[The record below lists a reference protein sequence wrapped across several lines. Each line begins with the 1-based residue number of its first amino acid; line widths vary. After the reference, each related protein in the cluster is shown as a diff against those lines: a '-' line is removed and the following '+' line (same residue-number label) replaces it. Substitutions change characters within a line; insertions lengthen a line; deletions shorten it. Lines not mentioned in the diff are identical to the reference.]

1 MSGGALA
8 RADRHAAI
16 PGLED
21 VASRE
26 AMADIV
32 RVTRPSRRII
42 GLLAMFTVLVMV
54 MIASLALGARDI
66 PIATV
71 IDAVRGALPGDDYES
86 LVIGRE
92 RIPRTVLGVITGAAL
107 GASGAIMQGVTRN
120 PLADPGVLGIESGA
134 GLFVVI
140 GIVFTATDAPID
152 FFWWSLAGSFVTAA
166 VVWVISRSA
175 RSMSTEVSLVLA
187 GATVAGLIASVIT
200 LVTIRDAATS
210 LRYRGWAIGVL
221 TGQRD
226 AIAQLWPFVAVGL
239 IAALALGGTLNAL
252 SLGDDVAAALGTN
265 VTWARLRAVVVAVV
279 LCAAATAALGPVAFV
294 GLVAGHL
301 ARMTVG
307 GDYRWVLPYAAVSG
321 ALVLLTADV
330 LGRLAPG
337 RGEVEVGVMTAVVGA
352 PFFIGL
358 SRRRRAQL

>member
-1 MSGGALA
+1 MSDGAFA
-8 RADRHAAI
+8 RA
-16 PGLED
+16 G
-21 VASRE
+21 VATVTGHR
-26 AMADIV
+26 DIATEEGIAEVV
-32 RVTRPSRRII
+32 RLTRPSRRIA
-42 GLLAMFTVLVMV
+42 GLVAMLVLLVVVMA
-54 MIASLALGARDI
+54 ASLALGARDI
-66 PIATV
+66 PIGTV
-71 IDAVRGALPGDDYES
+71 IDALRGALPDDQYEA
-86 LVIGRE
+86 LIIARE

-140 GIVFTATDAPID
+140 GIVTAGSETPID

-166 VVWVISRSA
+166 VVWVVSRAA
-175 RSMSTEVSLVLA
+175 RSMSAEVSLVLA
-187 GATVAGLIASVIT
+187 GATIAGLIASIIT

-210 LRYRGWAIGVL
+210 LRYRGWAVGVL
-221 TGQRD
+221 TGQRE
-226 AIAQLWPFVAVGL
+226 AIGQLWPFVAVGL
-239 IAALALGGTLNAL
+239 VAAVCLGGTLNAL

-265 VTWARLRAVVVAVV
+265 VTRARLRSVVVAVV

-307 GDYRWVLPYAAVSG
+307 SDYRWVLPYAAVAG
-321 ALVLLTADV
+321 ALVLLAADV

-358 SRRRRAQL
+358 SRRKRAQL